1 MTDTNNNMTNTNT
14 NMTNTNTDTESEYDS
29 DDDWDEVYAADD
41 MTMKGDQCVR
51 LTMAGGGSHAWSY
64 VQHKDTQ
71 DCFIWHHPF
80 ENEPELLVGKKLV
93 FRRSECQTEYIK
105 VFDEADDIPEDD
117 DDWEYAV
124 WQYSYYEQL

>member
-14 NMTNTNTDTESEYDS
+14 KIESDTESEYDS
-29 DDDWDEVYAADD
+29 DDDWDEVYAGDD
-41 MTMKGDQCVR
+41 MIMPNFYRYTMKGDQCVR

-124 WQYSYYEQL
+124 WQC